1 MAISDML
8 NRRVRA
14 RPAAD
19 DDEVYS
25 EQSDAAEE
33 VSQGEGEEDEGSDA
47 KSESESQDVR
57 FSPVIS
63 RIFTKG
69 RNRAQKPPLP
79 KTTTQMALTVPP
91 KMTRKNLRTKTT
103 ISKPP

>member
-14 RPAAD
+14 RPATD

-33 VSQGEGEEDEGSDA
+33 VSQDKGEEDEGSDA
-47 KSESESQDVR
+47 ESESQDVR
-57 FSPVIS
+57 FSPAVS
-63 RIFTKG
+63 RNSTND
-69 RNRAQKPPLP
+69 RNRAQRIPVL
-79 KTTTQMALTVPP
+79 KTTTQTALTLPL
-91 KMTRKNLRTKTT
+91 KMTKKKNLRTKTT